1 MYLKDY
7 NFKIININ
15 LLVCLILSSCNI
27 NMKNNNNANGT
38 ISEANALVTNDKKD
52 AVSNKQFNMEKFQN
66 SLHVL
71 LNNVTDT
78 QSIVNGKSEIL
89 LKRKS
94 RNSEYVYLIEDI
106 NDGNS
111 DFIHK
116 NTYMVKK

>member
-1 MYLKDY
+1 M
-7 NFKIININ
+7 
-15 LLVCLILSSCNI
+15 
-27 NMKNNNNANGT
+27 
-38 ISEANALVTNDKKD
+38 VTNDKKN

-111 DFIHK
+111 DFMYK
-116 NTYMVKK
+116 NIYMVKK

>member
-1 MYLKDY
+1 
-7 NFKIININ
+7 
-15 LLVCLILSSCNI
+15 
-27 NMKNNNNANGT
+27 
-38 ISEANALVTNDKKD
+38 
-52 AVSNKQFNMEKFQN
+52 MEKFQN

-106 NDGNS
+106 NNGNS
-111 DFIHK
+111 DFMYK
-116 NTYMVKK
+116 NIYMVKK

>member
-1 MYLKDY
+1 
-7 NFKIININ
+7 
-15 LLVCLILSSCNI
+15 
-27 NMKNNNNANGT
+27 
-38 ISEANALVTNDKKD
+38 
-52 AVSNKQFNMEKFQN
+52 MEKFQN

-89 LKRKS
+89 LKSKS

>member
-1 MYLKDY
+1 M
-7 NFKIININ
+7 
-15 LLVCLILSSCNI
+15 
-27 NMKNNNNANGT
+27 
-38 ISEANALVTNDKKD
+38 VTNDKKN

-106 NDGNS
+106 NNGNS
-111 DFIHK
+111 DFMYK
-116 NTYMVKK
+116 NIYMVKK

>member
-1 MYLKDY
+1 
-7 NFKIININ
+7 
-15 LLVCLILSSCNI
+15 
-27 NMKNNNNANGT
+27 
-38 ISEANALVTNDKKD
+38 
-52 AVSNKQFNMEKFQN
+52 MEKFQN

-111 DFIHK
+111 DFMYK
-116 NTYMVKK
+116 NVYMVKK

>member
-1 MYLKDY
+1 
-7 NFKIININ
+7 
-15 LLVCLILSSCNI
+15 
-27 NMKNNNNANGT
+27 
-38 ISEANALVTNDKKD
+38 
-52 AVSNKQFNMEKFQN
+52 MEKFQN

-71 LNNVTDT
+71 LYNVTDT

-111 DFIHK
+111 DFMYK
-116 NTYMVKK
+116 NIYMVKK

>member
-1 MYLKDY
+1 
-7 NFKIININ
+7 
-15 LLVCLILSSCNI
+15 
-27 NMKNNNNANGT
+27 
-38 ISEANALVTNDKKD
+38 
-52 AVSNKQFNMEKFQN
+52 MEKFQN

-111 DFIHK
+111 DFMYK
-116 NTYMVKK
+116 NIYMVKK

>member
-1 MYLKDY
+1 M
-7 NFKIININ
+7 
-15 LLVCLILSSCNI
+15 
-27 NMKNNNNANGT
+27 
-38 ISEANALVTNDKKD
+38 
-52 AVSNKQFNMEKFQN
+52 QFNMEKFQN

-111 DFIHK
+111 DFMYK
-116 NTYMVKK
+116 NIYMVKK